1 MKKRIRYTDEP
12 MGELEIVEDF
22 LPTPEELIHAPI
34 TVKVTISLSLASIN
48 FFKRAAEQNNTHY
61 QKLIR
66 RVLDL
71 YAARYEENEEKMAAR
86 KVRQCGAAIA
96 REGKGRKSR

>member
-1 MKKRIRYTDEP
+1 
-12 MGELEIVEDF
+12 MGDLEVVEDF
-22 LPTPEELIHAPI
+22 LPPPEELINAPI

-48 FFKRAAEQNNTHY
+48 FFKRAAERNNTQY

-71 YAARYEENEEKMAAR
+71 YAAWYEQNEEKTAGR
-86 KVRQCGAAIA
+86 KMRQCGADVA
-96 REGKGRKSR
+96 RERKGRKSR

>member
-1 MKKRIRYTDEP
+1 MNRSVISRLLKISCPRRRSSS
-12 MGELEIVEDF
+12 
-22 LPTPEELIHAPI
+22 HAPI

-48 FFKRAAEQNNTHY
+48 FFKRAAEKNNTHY

-71 YAARYEENEEKMAAR
+71 YAARYEENEEKTAGSQ
-86 KVRQCGAAIA
+86 VETGCGAASPG
-96 REGKGRKSR
+96 RRKGRKSR

>member
-1 MKKRIRYTDEP
+1 MKKRIKYTDEP
-12 MGELEIVEDF
+12 LGDFEIVEDF
-22 LPTPEELIHAPI
+22 LPPPEELINAPI

-48 FFKRAAEQNNTHY
+48 FFKRAAERNNTQY

-71 YAARYEENEEKMAAR
+71 YAAWYEQNEEKTAGR
-86 KVRQCGAAIA
+86 KMRQCGAAVA
-96 REGKGRKSR
+96 RERKGRKPR